1 MDLKKTDY
9 ENTLL
14 FKQKTNFFFLVIQ
27 GHSFKR
33 RLLMSP
39 GMSAYLSSSI

>member
-14 FKQKTNFFFLVIQ
+14 FKQKTNFFFVIQ

-33 RLLMSP
+33 RL
-39 GMSAYLSSSI
+39 

>member
-14 FKQKTNFFFLVIQ
+14 FKQKTNFFVMQ

-33 RLLMSP
+33 RL
-39 GMSAYLSSSI
+39 